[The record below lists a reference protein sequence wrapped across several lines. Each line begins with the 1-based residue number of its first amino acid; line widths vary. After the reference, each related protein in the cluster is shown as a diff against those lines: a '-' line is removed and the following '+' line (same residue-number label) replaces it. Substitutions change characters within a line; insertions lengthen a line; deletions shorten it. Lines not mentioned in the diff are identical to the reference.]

1 MDMERVISLYMDECA
16 SKQLREKTMQSYE
29 KTLKLFTVWL
39 KENEKTD
46 RVEDIEDRTIR
57 RYVLYKRAGNI
68 LSAQIRQQK
77 TSIIRNDG
85 AIIIRN
91 YK

>member
-39 KENEKTD
+39 KENETFGATFL
-46 RVEDIEDRTIR
+46 I
-57 RYVLYKRAGNI
+57 YKRAGNI

-85 AIIIRN
+85 AIIIR
-91 YK
+91 KSAILPSTTI